1 MQFSWRCFSF
11 WGSLLL
17 HFNPFEVPS
26 ASYHRFIWCRWHCV
40 LIEIAVLSDADY
52 HVICLNSWRF
62 LNEYSPW
69 FAVYLYN
76 ILILNA
82 LLITSI
88 TRVFAANAFL
98 FSNEAVP
105 ERVFVKKISSRS
117 WGGNGAV
124 DTWCFQSCNAEEKQ
138 YVSEVY
144 RQPVGQLQ

>member
-17 HFNPFEVPS
+17 HFNPFEMPS
-26 ASYHRFIWCRWHCV
+26 ASYHRFIWCRWRCV
-40 LIEIAVLSDADY
+40 LIEIAVSSDDDY
-52 HVICLNSWRF
+52 HAICLKSWRF

-69 FAVYLYN
+69 FIVYPYN

-105 ERVFVKKISSRS
+105 ERVFVKKIISRL
-117 WGGNGAV
+117 WGRNRAV
-124 DTWCFQSCNAEEKQ
+124 DTWCFQSCDAEEKQ

-144 RQPVGQLQ
+144 HQPVG

>member
-1 MQFSWRCFSF
+1 MQFLWRCFSF

-26 ASYHRFIWCRWHCV
+26 ASYHRFIWCRWRCV
-40 LIEIAVLSDADY
+40 LIEIVVSSDADY
-52 HVICLNSWRF
+52 HAICLKSWRF

-69 FAVYLYN
+69 FADYLCN
-76 ILILNA
+76 ILIINA

-105 ERVFVKKISSRS
+105 ERVFVKKISSRL
-117 WGGNGAV
+117 WGRNGAV
-124 DTWCFQSCNAEEKQ
+124 DIWCFQSCNAEEKQ

>member
-1 MQFSWRCFSF
+1 MALFFILRLLVAAFQSF
-11 WGSLLL
+11 WSAICVISLFHLMQMTL
-17 HFNPFEVPS
+17 CFDWDCGV
-26 ASYHRFIWCRWHCV
+26 IWCW
-40 LIEIAVLSDADY
+40 Y
-52 HVICLNSWRF
+52 HAICLKSWRF

-144 RQPVGQLQ
+144 HQPVGQLQ

>member
-11 WGSLLL
+11 WRSLLL

-26 ASYHRFIWCRWHCV
+26 ASYHRFIWCRWRCV
-40 LIEIAVLSDADY
+40 LIEIAVSSDTDY
-52 HVICLNSWRF
+52 HAICLKSWRF

-69 FAVYLYN
+69 FTVYPYN

-105 ERVFVKKISSRS
+105 ERVFVKKISSCL
-117 WGGNGAV
+117 WGRNRTV
-124 DTWCFQSCNAEEKQ
+124 DTWCFQSCDAEEKQ

>member
-1 MQFSWRCFSF
+1 MQFSWRYFSF

-17 HFNPFEVPS
+17 HFNLFEMPS
-26 ASYHRFIWCRWHCV
+26 ASYHRFIWCRWRCV
-40 LIEIAVLSDADY
+40 LIEIAVSSDADY
-52 HVICLNSWRF
+52 HAICLKSHGF

-69 FAVYLYN
+69 FTVYPYN

-124 DTWCFQSCNAEEKQ
+124 DTWCFQWCDTEEKQ